1 MDENIDIIKVGS
13 RKSQLALIQTNHIV
27 SILKGLY
34 PNKTF
39 ELVTMTTIG
48 DQILDKPLPKI
59 GEKSLFTKELEIAL
73 EQQDVDLVVHSLKD
87 LPTTLPDGMCI
98 GAVCKREDARDAVV
112 LHAKH
117 KGKTLATLPK
127 GSVIGTSSL
136 RRASQ
141 LHLKYP
147 DLKVKD
153 VRGNLNT
160 RLAKLDKGDS
170 YDGLVLAAAGLER
183 MGWEARVSQV
193 YKHELEEMIGWEAP
207 VSQIYK
213 HELEEMIG
221 WEAPVSQV
229 YKHKLEEMIGWK
241 ARVSQVYKHELEEMI
256 GWEAPVSQ
264 SLEAEDMMYAVGQGA
279 LAVECREDDFTI
291 LQMLEPLQHVSTT
304 LRVAA
309 ERSFLRTLGGG
320 CSAPVAVISK
330 FNGSTLSLAGGVWS
344 LDGTKSLSHY
354 SDVTVN
360 YSEEDDTGE
369 PARKCPYRTPKL
381 FCSISPGN
389 MSYLDFH
396 AAEKLGEDI
405 AQGLIHQGALDV
417 MNEAKQHVQGSIT
430 PQQKILLA
438 GECLWDMKH
447 PSAIQ
452 SVPIS
457 TSLDNDSATFID
469 TTKKA
474 IPSHEIKASKSV
486 PETNLNDLNHTKPSL
501 DNKNSFTEDHN
512 SDLSIS
518 HSKNHHD
525 SAAIAT

>member
-1 MDENIDIIKVGS
+1 MDENIDLIKVGS

-160 RLAKLDKGDS
+160 RLAKLDKGDL

-193 YKHELEEMIGWEAP
+193 YKYKLEEM
-207 VSQIYK
+207 
-213 HELEEMIG
+213 MG

-229 YKHKLEEMIGWK
+229 YKHKLEEVMGWE
-241 ARVSQVYKHELEEMI
+241 ARVSQVYKHKLEEVM
-256 GWEAPVSQ
+256 GWEAP

-279 LAVECREDDFTI
+279 LAVECREDDFAM

-330 FNGSTLSLAGGVWS
+330 FNGSTLSLTGGVWS
-344 LDGTKSLSHY
+344 LDGSKSLGHY

-405 AQGLIHQGALDV
+405 AQGLIRQGALDV
-417 MNEAKQHVQGSIT
+417 MNEAKQHIQGSIT
-430 PQQKILLA
+430 PLQKILLA
-438 GECLWDMKH
+438 DECLWDMKH
-447 PSAIQ
+447 PSAIKSEVITVSYLVDYAGELQ
-452 SVPIS
+452 QDFVGRMRDLVRSWEVSCRLIS
-457 TSLDNDSATFID
+457 CTL
-469 TTKKA
+469 
-474 IPSHEIKASKSV
+474 
-486 PETNLNDLNHTKPSL
+486 
-501 DNKNSFTEDHN
+501 
-512 SDLSIS
+512 
-518 HSKNHHD
+518 
-525 SAAIAT
+525 

>member
-1 MDENIDIIKVGS
+1 MDENIDLIKVGS

-170 YDGLVLAAAGLER
+170 YDGLILAAAGLER

-193 YKHELEEMIGWEAP
+193 YKYELVEMIGWEAR
-207 VSQIYK
+207 
-213 HELEEMIG
+213 
-221 WEAPVSQV
+221 VSQV
-229 YKHKLEEMIGWK
+229 YKHKLDEMMGWK
-241 ARVSQVYKHELEEMI
+241 TPVSQLYKYELEEMV
-256 GWEAPVSQ
+256 GWEDPVSQ

-279 LAVECREDDFTI
+279 LAVECREDDFAI

-330 FNGSTLSLAGGVWS
+330 LNGSTLSLTGGVWS
-344 LDGTKSLSHY
+344 LDGSKSLGHY

-438 GECLWDMKH
+438 GEYLWDMKH
-447 PSAIQ
+447 PSAIK

-457 TSLDNDSATFID
+457 TSLDNDSATFIE
-469 TTKKA
+469 TTKKDMS
-474 IPSHEIKASKSV
+474 SHEIKASKSV
-486 PETNLNDLNHTKPSL
+486 PETNLNDFNSTKPSL
-501 DNKNSFTEDHN
+501 DPKNSFTEDHN

-525 SAAIAT
+525 SAAIVT

>member
-1 MDENIDIIKVGS
+1 MEERGEFAKLRRMTTSARGLCGELREAALS
-13 RKSQLALIQTNHIV
+13 FHRSGAFQELALIQTNHIV

-112 LHAKH
+112 LHSKH

-147 DLKVKD
+147 ELKVKD

-207 VSQIYK
+207 VSQVYK
-213 HELEEMIG
+213 HELEMIG
-221 WEAPVSQV
+221 WEA
-229 YKHKLEEMIGWK
+229 
-241 ARVSQVYKHELEEMI
+241 R
-256 GWEAPVSQ
+256 

-381 FCSISPGN
+381 FCSIYPGN

-405 AQGLIHQGALDV
+405 AQGLIRQGALDV

-457 TSLDNDSATFID
+457 TSLDNDSATFIE

-474 IPSHEIKASKSV
+474 IPSHEIKASKSI

-501 DNKNSFTEDHN
+501 DPKNSFTEDHN

>member
-1 MDENIDIIKVGS
+1 MDENIDLIKVGS

-183 MGWEARVSQV
+183 MGWEARVSQ
-193 YKHELEEMIGWEAP
+193 
-207 VSQIYK
+207 
-213 HELEEMIG
+213 
-221 WEAPVSQV
+221 
-229 YKHKLEEMIGWK
+229 
-241 ARVSQVYKHELEEMI
+241 
-256 GWEAPVSQ
+256 

-279 LAVECREDDFTI
+279 LAVECREDDFAI

-344 LDGTKSLSHY
+344 LDGSKSLGHY

-405 AQGLIHQGALDV
+405 AQGLIRQGALDV
-417 MNEAKQHVQGSIT
+417 MNEAKQHIQGSIT
-430 PQQKILLA
+430 PLQKILLA
-438 GECLWDMKH
+438 DECLWDMKH
-447 PSAIQ
+447 PSAIK

-457 TSLDNDSATFID
+457 TSLDNDSATFIE
-469 TTKKA
+469 TTKKD
-474 IPSHEIKASKSV
+474 ISSHEIKASKSV
-486 PETNLNDLNHTKPSL
+486 PETTETNFNDINRRKPSL
-501 DNKNSFTEDHN
+501 DPKNSFAEDHN

-525 SAAIAT
+525 SAAIVT